1 MNRLALPK
9 NPYRGIKVFCRR
21 CNADNTDCKHFE
33 SQVFRVRIHVPG
45 SKNAV
50 KTKRLESMNYA
61 DAVAEAIA
69 FEKTLNATDFTT
81 VGKIVENRIIE
92 DRGNDYS
99 VIDAVIKYGQFLDG
113 DNEYAHLKK
122 NITKGHKDELLR
134 YCHYF
139 LNNIKKTKD
148 VKTFRVKNVGRQ
160 EVSNFYRWAEKH
172 YNEKTFNKCMIGLK
186 GFFAFLIDEED
197 IEMKNPFRK
206 YTAKPIPHSEINSVT
221 KEEFNA
227 ILTAIDP
234 NNSVLILGGKGERKG
249 MYRSYLKEG
258 FRLFLLIGGRREEIV
273 DLRWSDI
280 FTSQNKTKFF
290 RIENLKVMRAKN
302 KTEKI
307 YKYTPINSDLFE
319 LLLELGYSEKICSSD
334 YILFPERGKMKS
346 LTICNDLSKG
356 FTHYR
361 KAAGIKREI
370 SLGHLRKT
378 YLTWVNQVMN
388 QDTKILSSHSTDGVL
403 QEYYLDPTI
412 LTAIEKGA
420 LEIKIFGEDNDL

>member
-1 MNRLALPK
+1 MNKLILPK

-21 CNADNTDCKHFE
+21 CNADNTGCKHYE

-45 SKNAV
+45 TKNAV
-50 KTKRLESMNYA
+50 KTKKLESLQYA

-69 FEKTLNATDFTT
+69 FEKALNATEFTT
-81 VGKIVENRIIE
+81 VGKIVENKINE
-92 DRGNDYS
+92 YQGNDYS
-99 VIDAVIKYGQFLDG
+99 VVDAVIKYGQYLNG
-113 DNEYAHLKK
+113 DSDYAHLKK
-122 NITKGHKDELLR
+122 NITKGHMDELLR
-134 YCHYF
+134 YCDYF
-139 LNNIKKTKD
+139 LKNVKKTKD
-148 VKTFRVKNVGRQ
+148 VETFRIKNVGRE

-172 YNEKTFNKCMIGLK
+172 YNEKTFNKCMIGVK

-221 KEEFNA
+221 KQEFNA
-227 ILTAIDP
+227 IIKAVDECDP
-234 NNSVLILGGKGERKG
+234 IAVLAGKGEHKNMFRPF
-249 MYRSYLKEG
+249 LKDG
-258 FRLFLLIGGRREEIV
+258 FKLFLLVGGRREEVV
-273 DLRWSDI
+273 DLRWSNI
-280 FTSQNKTKFF
+280 FLSPNGTKFF
-290 RIENLKVMRAKN
+290 RIENLKVIRAK
-302 KTEKI
+302 KTAEKI

-319 LLLELGYSEKICSSD
+319 LLLELGYSEKMNSND
-334 YILFPERGKMKS
+334 YILFPGRENMKS

-361 KAAGIKREI
+361 KAAGISREI

-378 YLTWVNQVMN
+378 YLTWVNQVMS

-412 LTAIEKGA
+412 LNAIEKGA
-420 LEIKIFGEDNDL
+420 LEIKIFG

>member
-33 SQVFRVRIHVPG
+33 SQVYRVRIHVPG
-45 SKNAV
+45 TKNTV
-50 KTKRLESMNYA
+50 KTKRLESLDYA
-61 DAVAEAIA
+61 FAVAEAIA
-69 FEKTLNATDFTT
+69 FEKTLNATEFTT
-81 VGKIVENRIIE
+81 VGKIVENKINE

-113 DNEYAHLKK
+113 ESDYAHLKK

-134 YCHYF
+134 YCRYF
-139 LNNIKKTKD
+139 LKNIKKTKD
-148 VKTFRVKNVGRQ
+148 VKTFRVKNVGRE

-172 YNEKTFNKCMIGLK
+172 YNGKTFNKCMIGLK

-227 ILTAIDP
+227 ILKAVDDCNPIA
-234 NNSVLILGGKGERKG
+234 VLGGKGEHKN
-249 MYRSYLKEG
+249 MLRSYLKDG

-273 DLRWSDI
+273 DLRWNDI

-290 RIENLKVMRAKN
+290 RIKNLKVMRAKN
-302 KTEKI
+302 KTEEI
-307 YKYTPINSDLFE
+307 YKYAPINSDLFE
-319 LLLELGYSEKICSSD
+319 LLLKLGYNGKKGSTD
-334 YILFPERGKMKS
+334 HILFPERGKKMES
-346 LTICNDLSKG
+346 LTICNNLSKG

-420 LEIKIFGEDNDL
+420 LEIKIFG